1 MLTLFLTESSAS
13 YSLKPK
19 KPKNINFNAYFIR
32 NFQCLFR
39 TESSGSN
46 SLKPK
51 KPKNIYFNAKILTTF
66 DPFGSALIGAP
77 VTSISDIL
85 CLVFDDT
92 FGLLL
97 CGVFLAGWLL
107 PHRPGA
113 APPRSVTAILAPL
126 CSVPFIAPIIL
137 LALIFAELG
146 GGGLILA
153 RRLQS
158 RLDISA
164 DSSSLG
170 AYGPLLP

>member
-1 MLTLFLTESSAS
+1 M
-13 YSLKPK
+13 
-19 KPKNINFNAYFIR
+19 
-32 NFQCLFR
+32 
-39 TESSGSN
+39 
-46 SLKPK
+46 
-51 KPKNIYFNAKILTTF
+51 TTF

-85 CLVFDDT
+85 CLVFNDS

-113 APPRSVTAILAPL
+113 APPRSVTVILPPL

-164 DSSSLG
+164 DSLSLG
-170 AYGPLLP
+170 AYAALTVSTIR